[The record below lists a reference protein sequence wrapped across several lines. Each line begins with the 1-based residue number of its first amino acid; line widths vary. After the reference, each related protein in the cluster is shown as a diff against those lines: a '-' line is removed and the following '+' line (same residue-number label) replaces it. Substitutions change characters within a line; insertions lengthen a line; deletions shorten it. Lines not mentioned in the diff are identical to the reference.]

1 MTKFGLQLCIV
12 VLAAVSLSACLGGSP
27 TLRYYLLSDTPAK
40 SLLQPQ
46 QQAPAIE
53 IAAIHIP
60 QYLDRPQIVSRT
72 ASSRLRL
79 SESHQWGGN
88 LRKNLIR
95 AMVSNLSV
103 LLDTAQI
110 RSNARRNSE
119 KPDYRI
125 EVEIMEFEKAIDGRI
140 HLTAKWQIK
149 SIADKRIVNTQI
161 SRLVSKQ
168 LIKKDDYDALVQAMS
183 ELYGQLSN
191 TIAVAIYRHLPA
203 A

>member
-1 MTKFGLQLCIV
+1 MIKTCLRVFVVALCALGLT
-12 VLAAVSLSACLGGSP
+12 ACLSGSP

-53 IAAIHIP
+53 ISAIHIP

-95 AMVSNLSV
+95 AMVSNLSQ

-119 KPDYRI
+119 TPDYRL
-125 EVEIMEFEKAIDGRI
+125 EVEIMEFEIAIDGRI
-140 HLTAKWQIK
+140 HLTAKWQVK
-149 SIADKRIVNTQI
+149 SIAENRIVNTQI
-161 SRLVSKQ
+161 SRLLSSQVIQ
-168 LIKKDDYDALVQAMS
+168 ADDYDALVQGMS
-183 ELYGQLSN
+183 ELYGQLSK
-191 TIAVAIYRHLPA
+191 TIAETIYQQLPA